1 MSLILP
7 STTKHAAA
15 MNATALL
22 SSAKKRGVALLKS
35 DNRKQRPLDAEI
47 EANQA
52 HIDRLKQSL
61 AHAKTQKD
69 LVSILSDCVKAR
81 SYDRM
86 LTGDFLA
93 ELCTDEEFMDHL
105 GERGKDLT
113 EHYQEP
119 LPLKGERLFDS
130 RESLVLDLIHRHS
143 EAPAWVTLPPHN
155 DPAAHNKHKVPRD
168 SKKWWRRGRQAA
180 STQTVEN
187 HQAKTV
193 RELELADREIMNK
206 IRTTTEALRNDHKL
220 DYVKHYRP
228 AALVQVNN
236 EFTIDAVQHTT
247 ETNLSGN
254 DREVVITGPRSKHS
268 RNVTKRAEIKLVPD
282 IWVKQDDP
290 TRKEE
295 QQSGGE
301 KRKQGRCA
309 SIIKAAKRTYKRPT
323 SRTK

>member
-1 MSLILP
+1 
-7 STTKHAAA
+7 

-22 SSAKKRGVALLKS
+22 SSAKKRGLALLKS
-35 DNRKQRPLDAEI
+35 NDRKQT

-93 ELCTDEEFMDHL
+93 ELCTDEEFMKHL
-105 GERGKDLT
+105 GERGEDLT
-113 EHYQEP
+113 ELCQEP
-119 LPLKGERLFDS
+119 LPIKGERLFDS
-130 RESLVLDLIHRHS
+130 TESLVLDLIHRHN
-143 EAPAWVTLPPHN
+143 EAPAWVTLPPHH
-155 DPAAHNKHKVPRD
+155 DPAAHDKHNVPRD
-168 SKKWWRRGRQAA
+168 SKPWWRRGRQAA
-180 STQTVEN
+180 STQTAEN
-187 HQAKTV
+187 HQARTM
-193 RELELADREIMNK
+193 RELELTDQNIMGK
-206 IRTTTEALRNDHKL
+206 IRKTTEALRNDHKL

-268 RNVTKRAEIKLVPD
+268 RNVTKRPELTLVPD

-295 QQSGGE
+295 QQLEGA
-301 KRKQGRCA
+301 KRKRGRCA
-309 SIIKAAKRTYKRPT
+309 TIIKAAKSKCKRPT
-323 SRTK
+323 SRSG